1 MAVDPVPSDLL
12 YRACDVSQFEF
23 ETTAE
28 LDDHTGLVGQERV
41 LDALRFGTG
50 IRRQGYNIFV
60 LGPDG
65 AGKHE
70 AVLRFLSGVAMRE
83 RAPSDWVYVNNFT
96 TPHKPVALELG
107 AGTGRQLKDGM
118 ARLVDDLKVT
128 IPSILESEEYQ
139 NRRQSIDEEYQEKQ
153 EQTFEELRAKAEAED
168 IALLRTPAGF
178 ALAPVRDGNV
188 LKPEEFNQLPE
199 EDRKRIE
206 TTIQSLQ
213 KELAETLEH
222 VPAWQK
228 EHHQRVRELNRE
240 VAERTVERAMRELR
254 ALFEGL
260 THVEKWLG
268 EVTADLIENIGTFA
282 SGSGGDEGSEQQRVM
297 AAMQALMQGGGGGF
311 AAADPFRRYEVN
323 VAVDNSQEARKTGAT
338 TWRAQD
344 IADAGGYIGGGA
356 PILYEDH
363 PTMANLLGR
372 VEHMPQMGALVTDFM
387 LIKPGA
393 LHRANGGYLLID
405 ALKLLREPL
414 AWDALKRAIRRRKL
428 VIESA
433 GEYMSLVSTVTLEP
447 DPIPLDVKII
457 LLGDRYLY
465 YLLSNNDPDFG
476 ELFKVAADFE
486 DEIDRESENDL
497 LYARLIAST
506 CRDENL
512 LPFDRSGVGRLIERS
527 SRQAEDAEKLSTV
540 MRPIVDLMCEADHIA
555 RSRGAV
561 TISAEHVDEAVEAQ
575 IARADRLRE
584 RSLEMITRDIVM
596 IDTEGERVGQVNG
609 LSVLSMGSISFGR
622 PSRITA
628 RVRMGLG
635 SARVI
640 DIEREVAL
648 GGPIHTK
655 GVLILSGYISG
666 QFLPEIPLSMSA
678 SVVFEQSY
686 GGVDGDSASSAE
698 LYALISALA
707 EAPIAQGLAVTGSVN
722 QLGEV
727 QAIGGVND
735 KIEGFFD
742 ICMRRGLTGEQ
753 GVLIPAANEKHLMLR
768 QDVVD
773 AVERGMFAIY
783 PVEHVEEGVELLM
796 GAPAGIRGSD
806 GHFPAGSIYA
816 RAEERLAAFADN
828 QRRFAQ
834 RSDDGPA
841 AGRPANGTKGS

>member
-1 MAVDPVPSDLL
+1 MAVDPVPAELL
-12 YRACDVSQFEF
+12 YRACDLAQFDF
-23 ETTAE
+23 ATTAE
-28 LDDHTGLVGQERV
+28 LEDHSGLVGQERV
-41 LDALRFGTG
+41 LEALRFGAS
-50 IRRQGYNIFV
+50 IRRQGYNLFV

-70 AVLRFLSGVAMRE
+70 AVLRFLSGVALRQ
-83 RAPSDWVYVNNFT
+83 RAPADWVYVNNFD

-107 AGTGRQLKDGM
+107 AGTGRTLKESM
-118 ARLVDDLKVT
+118 ARLVDDLKATMPAIV
-128 IPSILESEEYQ
+128 ESEEYQ

-153 EQTFEELRAKAEAED
+153 EQAFEELRTHAEAEN

-178 ALAPVRDGNV
+178 ALAPVHEGNV
-188 LKPEEFNQLPE
+188 LKPEEFNKLPE
-199 EDRKRIE
+199 EERKRIE
-206 TTIQSLQ
+206 DIIQGLQ
-213 KELAETLEH
+213 KELAETIEH
-222 VPAWQK
+222 IPGWQK
-228 EHHQRVRELNRE
+228 EHRLRIQSLNRE
-240 VAERTVERAMRELR
+240 VAEREVERVMRELR
-254 ALFEGL
+254 AFFDGV
-260 THVEKWLG
+260 TPVRNWLDA
-268 EVTADLIENIGTFA
+268 VKADLIENIGLFA
-282 SGSGGDEGSEQQRVM
+282 GAGAEAPGQAPQPMQV
-297 AAMQALMQGGGGGF
+297 MQALAQGQGGGF
-311 AAADPFRRYEVN
+311 PVANPFRRYEINIV
-323 VAVDNSQEARKTGAT
+323 VENSESARQHGSAT
-338 TWRAQD
+338 LKAQD
-344 IADAGGYIGGGA
+344 LADAGGYIGGGA
-356 PILYEDH
+356 PIHYEDH

-387 LIKPGA
+387 LIKSGS

-414 AWDALKRAIRRRKL
+414 AWEALKRAIRRRKV

-433 GEYMSLVSTVTLEP
+433 GEYLSLISTVTLEP
-447 DPIPLDVKII
+447 DPIPLDIKIV

-465 YLLSNNDPDFG
+465 YMLSNLDPDFE

-486 DEIDRESENDL
+486 DEIDREPENEL
-497 LYARLIAST
+497 LYARLLAGF
-506 CRDENL
+506 CREENL
-512 LPFDRSGVGRLIERS
+512 LPLDRAGVGRVIERS
-527 SRQAEDAEKLSTV
+527 ARMAEDAEKLTTIL
-540 MRPIVDLMCEADHIA
+540 RPIVDLLREADHIA
-555 RSRGAV
+555 RSEGAIAV
-561 TISAEHVDEAVEAQ
+561 TADHIDSAVDAQ
-575 IARADRLRE
+575 IGRADRLRE

-609 LSVLSMGSISFGR
+609 LSVLSMGSVSFGR

-635 SARVI
+635 SARVM

-655 GVLILSGYISG
+655 GVLILSGYLSG

-753 GVLIPAANEKHLMLR
+753 GVLIPAANVKHLMLR

-796 GAPAGIRGSD
+796 GAPAGVRGSD
-806 GHFPAGSIYA
+806 GRFPPGTIYA
-816 RAEERLAAFADN
+816 RTEDRLAAFADN

-834 RSDDGPA
+834 RSDD
-841 AGRPANGTKGS
+841 NGKRGA

>member
-1 MAVDPVPSDLL
+1 MAVDPVPAELL
-12 YRACDVSQFEF
+12 YRSCDLAQFDF
-23 ETTAE
+23 ATTAE
-28 LDDHTGLVGQERV
+28 LEDHSGLVGQERV
-41 LDALRFGTG
+41 LEALRFGAS
-50 IRRQGYNIFV
+50 IRRQGYNLFV

-70 AVLRFLSGVAMRE
+70 AVLRFLSGVALRQ
-83 RAPSDWVYVNNFT
+83 RAPVDWVYVNNFE

-107 AGTGRQLKDGM
+107 AGTGRTLKESM
-118 ARLVDDLKVT
+118 ARLVDDLKATMPAIV
-128 IPSILESEEYQ
+128 ESEEYQ

-153 EQTFEELRAKAEAED
+153 EQAFEELRIHAEAEN

-178 ALAPVRDGNV
+178 ALAPVHDGNV
-188 LKPEEFNQLPE
+188 LKPEEFNKLPE
-199 EDRKRIE
+199 EERKRIE
-206 TTIQSLQ
+206 DVIQGLQ
-213 KELAETLEH
+213 KELAETIEH
-222 VPAWQK
+222 IPGWQK
-228 EHHQRVRELNRE
+228 EHRLRIQSLNRE
-240 VAERTVERAMRELR
+240 VAEREVERVMHELR
-254 ALFEGL
+254 AFFDS
-260 THVEKWLG
+260 VAPVRSWLDA
-268 EVTADLIENIGTFA
+268 VKADLIENIGLFA
-282 SGSGGDEGSEQQRVM
+282 GAGAEAPGQAPQPMQV
-297 AAMQALMQGGGGGF
+297 MQALAQGQGGGF
-311 AAADPFRRYEVN
+311 PAANPFRRYEVN
-323 VAVDNSQEARKTGAT
+323 IVVENSESARQRGSAT
-338 TWRAQD
+338 LKAQD
-344 IADAGGYIGGGA
+344 LADAGGYIGGGA
-356 PILYEDH
+356 PIHYEDH

-387 LIKPGA
+387 LIKPGS

-414 AWDALKRAIRRRKL
+414 AWEALKRAIRRRKV

-433 GEYMSLVSTVTLEP
+433 GEYLSLISTVTLEP
-447 DPIPLDVKII
+447 DPIPLDIKIV

-465 YLLSNNDPDFG
+465 YMLSNLDPDFG

-486 DEIDRESENDL
+486 DEIDREPENEL
-497 LYARLIAST
+497 LYARLLAGF
-506 CRDENL
+506 CREENL
-512 LPFDRSGVGRLIERS
+512 LPLDRAGVGRVIERS
-527 SRQAEDAEKLSTV
+527 ARMAEDAEKLTTIL
-540 MRPIVDLMCEADHIA
+540 RPIVDLLREADHIA
-555 RSRGAV
+555 RSEGAIAV
-561 TISAEHVDEAVEAQ
+561 TADHIDSAVDAQ
-575 IARADRLRE
+575 IGRADRLRE

-609 LSVLSMGSISFGR
+609 LSVLSMGSVSFGR

-635 SARVI
+635 SARVM

-655 GVLILSGYISG
+655 GVLILSGYLSG

-753 GVLIPAANEKHLMLR
+753 GVLIPAANVKHLMLR

-796 GAPAGIRGSD
+796 GAPAGVRGSD
-806 GHFPAGSIYA
+806 GRFPPGSIYA
-816 RAEERLAAFADN
+816 RTEDRLAAFADN

-834 RSDDGPA
+834 RSDD
-841 AGRPANGTKGS
+841 NGKRGA

>member
-1 MAVDPVPSDLL
+1 MAVEPVPAEML
-12 YRACDVSQFEF
+12 YRACDVGQFTF

-28 LDDHTGLVGQERV
+28 LGDHAGLVGQERV
-41 LDALRFGTG
+41 LEALRFGTG

-60 LGPDG
+60 LGQDG

-70 AVLRFLSGVAMRE
+70 AVLRFLSGVALKE
-83 RAPSDWVYVNNFT
+83 RAPSDWVYVNNFR

-107 AGTGRQLKDGM
+107 AGTGRALKEGM
-118 ARLVDDLKVT
+118 ARLIDDLKVT
-128 IPSILESEEYQ
+128 IPSIIESEEYQ

-153 EQTFEELRAKAEAED
+153 EQAFEELRAKAETQE

-178 ALAPVRDGNV
+178 ALAPVHDGNV
-188 LKPEEFNQLPE
+188 LKPDEFNKLPE
-199 EDRKRIE
+199 QERKRIE
-206 TTIQSLQ
+206 NTIETLQ
-213 KELAETLEH
+213 KELAETIEH
-222 VPAWQK
+222 VPGWEK
-228 EHHQRVRELNRE
+228 EHRQRVRALNRE
-240 VAERTVERAMRELR
+240 VAERAVERAMRELR
-254 ALFEGL
+254 SLFEGMTAVAAWL
-260 THVEKWLG
+260 TAVMG
-268 EVTADLIENIGTFA
+268 DLVENIGMFA
-282 SGSGGDEGSEQQRVM
+282 SGGDAVPEQQRAIIAM
-297 AAMQALMQGGGGGF
+297 QAAMQGRGPDLGAS
-311 AAADPFRRYEVN
+311 DPLRRYEVN
-323 VAVDNSQEARKTGAT
+323 IVVDNSNEARKSGSSK
-338 TWRAQD
+338 WRAQD

-372 VEHMPQMGALVTDFM
+372 VEHMPQMGALVTDFT
-387 LIKPGA
+387 LIKPGS

-414 AWDALKRAIRRRKL
+414 AWEALKRAIRRRKV

-433 GEYMSLVSTVTLEP
+433 GEYLSLISTVTLEP
-447 DPIPLDVKII
+447 DPIPLDIKII
-457 LLGDRYLY
+457 LFGDRYLY
-465 YLLSNNDPDFG
+465 YMLSNLDPDFG

-486 DEIDRESENDL
+486 DEIDREPDNDQ
-497 LYARLIAST
+497 LYAGLIAST
-506 CRDENL
+506 CREEGL
-512 LPFDRSGVGRLIERS
+512 LPLDRSGVGRVIERS

-540 MRPIVDLMCEADHIA
+540 MRPIVDLLCEADHIA
-555 RSRGAV
+555 RSEAAAA
-561 TISAEHVDEAVEAQ
+561 ISAHHIDEAVDAQ

-609 LSVLSMGSISFGR
+609 LSVLSMGSVSFGR

-666 QFLPEIPLSMSA
+666 QFLPAIPLSMSA

-742 ICMRRGLTGEQ
+742 ICMRRGLTGDQ
-753 GVLIPAANEKHLMLR
+753 GVLIPASNVKHLMLR

-796 GAPAGIRGSD
+796 GAPAGIRGPD
-806 GHFPAGSIYA
+806 GKFPDGSIYA
-816 RAEERLAAFADN
+816 RTEQRLAAFADN
-828 QRRFAQ
+828 QIRFAQ
-834 RSDDGPA
+834 RPA
-841 AGRPANGTKGS
+841 DESGTNGRKGA

>member
-1 MAVDPVPSDLL
+1 MAVDPVPSELL
-12 YRACDVSQFEF
+12 YRACDTSQFDF

-41 LDALRFGTG
+41 LEALRFGTG

-70 AVLRFLSGVAMRE
+70 AVLRFLAGVAMRE
-83 RAPSDWVYVNNFT
+83 RAPSDWVYVNNFA

-107 AGTGRQLKDGM
+107 AGTGRQLKEGM
-118 ARLVDDLKVT
+118 ARVIDDLRVT

-139 NRRQSIDEEYQEKQ
+139 NRRQSIDEEFQEKQ
-153 EQTFEELRAKAEAED
+153 EQAFEELRVKAEAEN

-188 LKPEEFNQLPE
+188 LKPEEFNRLPE
-199 EDRKRIE
+199 AERKAIE

-222 VPAWQK
+222 VPGWQK

-240 VAERTVERAMRELR
+240 VAERSVERAMRDLR
-254 ALFEGL
+254 SLFAGL
-260 THVEKWLG
+260 PLVIKWLDA
-268 EVTADLIENIGTFA
+268 VMADLVENIGTFA
-282 SGSGGDEGSEQQRVM
+282 SGGGDEVPEQVRVM
-297 AAMQALMQGGGGGF
+297 AAMQALMQGRGGGF

-323 VAVDNSQEARKTGAT
+323 VVVDNGKEARAT
-338 TWRAQD
+338 LTTSRRPQD

-372 VEHMPQMGALVTDFM
+372 IEHMPQMGALVTDFM

-414 AWDALKRAIRRRKL
+414 SWDALKRAIRRRKIL
-428 VIESA
+428 IESA
-433 GEYMSLVSTVTLEP
+433 GEYLSLVSTVTLEP

-465 YLLSNNDPDFG
+465 YMLSELDPDFG

-486 DEIDRESENDL
+486 DEIDRETENDL
-497 LYARLIAST
+497 LYARLIAGT
-506 CRDENL
+506 CREENL
-512 LPFDRSGVGRLIERS
+512 LPFDRSGVGRIIERS

-555 RSRGAV
+555 RSAGALVV
-561 TISAEHVDEAVEAQ
+561 TAQHVDEAVEAQ
-575 IARADRLRE
+575 IGRADRMRE

-596 IDTEGERVGQVNG
+596 IDTEGERIGQVNG
-609 LSVLSMGSISFGR
+609 LSVLSMGAVSFGR

-635 SARVI
+635 GSRVI
-640 DIEREVAL
+640 DIEREVML

-678 SVVFEQSY
+678 SLVFEQSY
-686 GGVDGDSASSAE
+686 GGIDGDSASSAE

-722 QLGEV
+722 QIGEV

-742 ICMRRGLTGEQ
+742 ICMRRGLTGDQ
-753 GVLIPAANEKHLMLR
+753 GVIIPAANVKHLMLR

-796 GAPAGIRGSD
+796 GAPAGARGAD
-806 GHFPAGSIYA
+806 GKFPAGTIYA

-834 RSDDGPA
+834 RSDDNPGK
-841 AGRPANGTKGS
+841 KGS

>member
-1 MAVDPVPSDLL
+1 MAVDPVPADLL
-12 YRACDVSQFEF
+12 YRACDLAQFDF
-23 ETTAE
+23 ATTAGLE
-28 LDDHTGLVGQERV
+28 DHGGLVGQERV
-41 LDALRFGTG
+41 LEALSFGAS
-50 IRRQGYNIFV
+50 IRHQGYNLFV

-70 AVLRFLSGVAMRE
+70 AVLRFLSGVALSQRV
-83 RAPSDWVYVNNFT
+83 PSDWVYVNNFE

-107 AGTGRQLKDGM
+107 AGTGHTLKEGM
-118 ARLVDDLKVT
+118 ARLVDDLKAT
-128 IPSILESEEYQ
+128 MPAIIESEEYQ

-153 EQTFEELRAKAEAED
+153 EQAFEELRTHAEAES

-178 ALAPVRDGNV
+178 ALAPLHEGNV
-188 LKPEEFNQLPE
+188 LKPEEFNKLPE
-199 EDRKRIE
+199 DERKRIE
-206 TTIQSLQ
+206 NIIQGLQ
-213 KELAETLEH
+213 RELADTIEH
-222 VPAWQK
+222 IPGWQK
-228 EHHQRVRELNRE
+228 EHRQRIQSLNRE
-240 VAERTVERAMRELR
+240 VAEREVERVMRELR
-254 ALFEGL
+254 VFFDGVIPAK
-260 THVEKWLG
+260 TWLDAVKG
-268 EVTADLIENIGTFA
+268 DLIENIGLFA
-282 SGSGGDEGSEQQRVM
+282 GTDASAQPPQAM
-297 AAMQALMQGGGGGF
+297 LAMQAMAQGQGAGF
-311 AAADPFRRYEVN
+311 SSADMFRRYDVNIVVENSEV
-323 VAVDNSQEARKTGAT
+323 ARQHGSASLK
-338 TWRAQD
+338 AQD
-344 IADAGGYIGGGA
+344 LADAGGYIGGGA

-387 LIKPGA
+387 LIKSGS

-414 AWDALKRAIRRRKL
+414 AWEALKRAMRRRKV

-433 GEYMSLVSTVTLEP
+433 GEYLSLISTVTLEP
-447 DPIPLDVKII
+447 DPIPLDIKIV

-465 YLLSNNDPDFG
+465 YMLSELDPDFG

-486 DEIDRESENDL
+486 DEIDREPDNEL
-497 LYARLIAST
+497 LYARLLAGF
-506 CRDENL
+506 CREENL
-512 LPFDRSGVGRLIERS
+512 LPLDRSGVGRVIERS
-527 SRQAEDAEKLSTV
+527 SRMAEDAEKLTTV
-540 MRPIVDLMCEADHIA
+540 LRPIVDLLREADHIA
-555 RSRGAV
+555 RSEGAIA
-561 TISAEHVDEAVEAQ
+561 ISAGHIDSAIDAQ
-575 IARADRLRE
+575 IGRADRMRE

-596 IDTEGERVGQVNG
+596 IDTEGERIGQVNG
-609 LSVLSMGSISFGR
+609 LSVLSMGSVSFGR

-635 SARVI
+635 SARVM

-655 GVLILSGYISG
+655 GVLILSGYLSG

-678 SVVFEQSY
+678 SIVFEQSY
-686 GGVDGDSASSAE
+686 GGIDGDSASSAE

-707 EAPIAQGLAVTGSVN
+707 EAPITQGIAVTGSVN

-742 ICMRRGLTGEQ
+742 ICMRRGLTGDQ
-753 GVLIPAANEKHLMLR
+753 GVLIPAANVKHLMVR

-783 PVEHVEEGVELLM
+783 PIEHVEEGVELLM
-796 GAPAGIRGSD
+796 GAPAGVRGPD
-806 GHFPAGSIYA
+806 GNFPSGTIYA
-816 RAEERLAAFADN
+816 RTEDRLAAFADN

-834 RSDDGPA
+834 RSDDN
-841 AGRPANGTKGS
+841 GRKGA

>member
-1 MAVDPVPSDLL
+1 MAVDPIPSELL
-12 YRACDVSQFEF
+12 YRACDTSQFEF
-23 ETTAE
+23 ATTAE

-41 LDALRFGTG
+41 LDALRFGTA

-70 AVLRFLSGVAMRE
+70 AVLRFLAGAAKKE

-107 AGTGRQLKDGM
+107 AGTGRLMKDGM
-118 ARLVDDLKVT
+118 DRLIEDLKVT

-139 NRRQSIDEEYQEKQ
+139 NRRQSIDEEYQERQ
-153 EQTFEELRAKAEAED
+153 EQAFEELRGKAEAQE

-178 ALAPVRDGNV
+178 ALAPVHDGNV
-188 LKPEEFNQLPE
+188 LKPEEFNKLPE

-206 TTIQSLQ
+206 ATIQSLQ
-213 KELAETLEH
+213 KELAETLERL
-222 VPAWQK
+222 PGWEK
-228 EHHQRVRELNRE
+228 EHRQHIGELDKE
-240 VAERTVERAMRELR
+240 VAERAVTQSMRDLR
-254 ALFEGL
+254 SHFEGL
-260 THVEKWLG
+260 PAITSWLDD
-268 EVTADLIENIGTFA
+268 VTQDLVANIGMFA
-282 SGSGGDEGSEQQRVM
+282 SGGGEGENDEQQRVM
-297 AAMQALMQGGGGGF
+297 AAMQAMMQGRGGGF
-311 AAADPFRRYEVN
+311 AQSDPFRRYEVN
-323 VAVDNSQEARKTGAT
+323 VIVDNSADARKGGAAT
-338 TWRAQD
+338 SRAQD

-387 LIKPGA
+387 LIKPGS

-433 GEYMSLVSTVTLEP
+433 GEYMSLVSTVSLEP
-447 DPIPLDVKII
+447 DPIPLDVKVI

-465 YLLSNNDPDFG
+465 YMLSNLDPDFG

-486 DEIDRESENDL
+486 DEIDRETENDIF
-497 LYARLIAST
+497 YARLLAST
-506 CRDENL
+506 CREENL
-512 LPFDRSGVGRLIERS
+512 LPLDRSGVGRIIERS
-527 SRQAEDAEKLSTV
+527 SRQAEDAEKLSMV

-555 RSRGAV
+555 RSGGAAA
-561 TISAEHVDEAVEAQ
+561 IAAGHVDEAVEAQ

-596 IDTEGERVGQVNG
+596 IDTEGERIGQVNG
-609 LSVLSMGSISFGR
+609 LSVLSMGSITFGR

-655 GVLILSGYISG
+655 GVLILSGYVSG

-678 SVVFEQSY
+678 SIVFEQSY

-707 EAPIAQGLAVTGSVN
+707 EAPITQGLAVTGSVN

-742 ICMRRGLTGEQ
+742 ICMRRGLTGDQ
-753 GVLIPAANEKHLMLR
+753 GVLIPASNVKHLMLR

-773 AVERGMFAIY
+773 AVDRGVFAIY

-796 GAPAGIRGSD
+796 GAPAGARGAD
-806 GHFPAGSIYA
+806 GHFPAGSIFA

-834 RSDDGPA
+834 RSDESA
-841 AGRPANGTKGS
+841 SSKRGS

>member
-1 MAVDPVPSDLL
+1 MAVDPLPSELL
-12 YRACDVSQFEF
+12 YRACDTSQFDF

-28 LDDHTGLVGQERV
+28 LEDHTGLVGQERV
-41 LDALRFGTG
+41 LDALRFGTA

-70 AVLRFLSGVAMRE
+70 AVLRFLASAAKKE
-83 RAPSDWVYVNNFT
+83 RAPSDWVYVNNFA
-96 TPHKPVALELG
+96 TPHKPTALELG
-107 AGTGRQLKDGM
+107 AGTGRVLKEGM
-118 ARLVDDLKVT
+118 DRLVEDLKVT

-139 NRRQSIDEEYQEKQ
+139 NRRQSIDEEYQERQ
-153 EQTFEELRAKAEAED
+153 EQAFEELRGKAEAQE

-178 ALAPVRDGNV
+178 ALAPVHDGNV
-188 LKPEEFNQLPE
+188 VKPDEFNKLPE
-199 EDRKRIE
+199 GERKRIE
-206 TTIQSLQ
+206 ATIQSLQ
-213 KELAETLEH
+213 KELAETIERI
-222 VPAWQK
+222 PGWEK
-228 EHHQRVRELNRE
+228 EHHQRIRDLNRE
-240 VAERTVERAMRELR
+240 VAERAVTQSMRDLR
-254 ALFEGL
+254 AHFEGL
-260 THVEKWLG
+260 AAVSRWLD
-268 EVTADLIENIGTFA
+268 EVTADLVSNIGMFA
-282 SGSGGDEGSEQQRVM
+282 SGGEGESEQQRIV
-297 AAMQALMQGGGGGF
+297 AAMQAMMQGRAGSF
-311 AAADPFRRYEVN
+311 AQGDPFRRYEVN
-323 VAVDNSQEARKTGAT
+323 VAVDNSAEARKGGAAT
-338 TWRAQD
+338 SRAQD

-387 LIKPGA
+387 LIKPGS

-433 GEYMSLVSTVTLEP
+433 GEYLSLVSTVSLEP
-447 DPIPLDVKII
+447 DPIPLDVKVI

-465 YLLSNNDPDFG
+465 YMLSNLDPDFG

-486 DEIDRESENDL
+486 DEIDRETENDL
-497 LYARLIAST
+497 FYARLLAST
-506 CRDENL
+506 CREENL
-512 LPFDRSGVGRLIERS
+512 LPLDRSGVGRVIERS
-527 SRQAEDAEKLSTV
+527 SRQAEDAEKLSMV
-540 MRPIVDLMCEADHIA
+540 MRPIVDLVCEADHIA
-555 RSRGAV
+555 RSAGAM
-561 TISAEHVDEAVEAQ
+561 TITAAHVDEAVEAQ

-609 LSVLSMGSISFGR
+609 LSVLAMGSVTFGR

-678 SVVFEQSY
+678 SIVFEQSY

-722 QLGEV
+722 QLGEI

-742 ICMRRGLTGEQ
+742 ICMRRGLTGDQ
-753 GVLIPAANEKHLMLR
+753 GVLIPAANVKHLMLR
-768 QDVVD
+768 QDVLD
-773 AVERGMFAIY
+773 AVDRGMFAIY

-796 GAPAGIRGSD
+796 GAPAGVRGSD
-806 GHFPAGSIYA
+806 GHFPAGSIYG

-834 RSDDGPA
+834 RSDDGNGA
-841 AGRPANGTKGS
+841 ANRKGS

>member
-1 MAVDPVPSDLL
+1 MAVDPIPSELL
-12 YRACDVSQFEF
+12 YRACDTSQFEF
-23 ETTAE
+23 ATTAE

-41 LDALRFGTG
+41 LDALRFGTA

-70 AVLRFLSGVAMRE
+70 AVLRFLAGAAKKE
-83 RAPSDWVYVNNFT
+83 RAPSDWAYVNNFT

-107 AGTGRQLKDGM
+107 AGTGRLMKDGM
-118 ARLVDDLKVT
+118 DRLIEDLKVT

-139 NRRQSIDEEYQEKQ
+139 NRRQSIDEEYQERQ
-153 EQTFEELRAKAEAED
+153 EQAFEELRGKAEAQE

-178 ALAPVRDGNV
+178 ALAPVHDGNV
-188 LKPEEFNQLPE
+188 LKPEEFNKLPE

-206 TTIQSLQ
+206 ATIQSLQ
-213 KELAETLEH
+213 KELAETLERL
-222 VPAWQK
+222 PGWEK
-228 EHHQRVRELNRE
+228 EHRQHIGELNKE
-240 VAERTVERAMRELR
+240 VAERAVTQSMCDLR
-254 ALFEGL
+254 SHFEGL
-260 THVEKWLG
+260 PAVTSWLDD
-268 EVTADLIENIGTFA
+268 VTQDLVANIGMFA
-282 SGSGGDEGSEQQRVM
+282 SGGGEGENDEQQRVM
-297 AAMQALMQGGGGGF
+297 AAMQAMMQGRGGGF
-311 AAADPFRRYEVN
+311 AQSDPFRRYEVN
-323 VAVDNSQEARKTGAT
+323 VIVDNSADARKGGAAT
-338 TWRAQD
+338 SRAQD

-387 LIKPGA
+387 LIKPGS

-433 GEYMSLVSTVTLEP
+433 GEYMSLVSTVSLEP
-447 DPIPLDVKII
+447 DPIPLDVKVI

-465 YLLSNNDPDFG
+465 YMLSNLDPDFG

-486 DEIDRESENDL
+486 DEIDRETENDIF
-497 LYARLIAST
+497 YARLLAST
-506 CRDENL
+506 CREENL
-512 LPFDRSGVGRLIERS
+512 LPLDRSGVGRIIERS
-527 SRQAEDAEKLSTV
+527 SRQAEDAEKLSMV

-555 RSRGAV
+555 RSGGAAA
-561 TISAEHVDEAVEAQ
+561 IAAGHVDEAVEAQ

-596 IDTEGERVGQVNG
+596 IDTEGERIGQVNG
-609 LSVLSMGSISFGR
+609 LSVLSMGSITFGR

-655 GVLILSGYISG
+655 GVLILSGYVSG

-678 SVVFEQSY
+678 SIVFEQSY

-707 EAPIAQGLAVTGSVN
+707 EAPITQGLAVTGSVN

-742 ICMRRGLTGEQ
+742 ICMRRGLTGDQ
-753 GVLIPAANEKHLMLR
+753 GVLIPASNVKHLMLR

-773 AVERGMFAIY
+773 AVDRGVFAIY

-796 GAPAGIRGSD
+796 GAPAGARGAD
-806 GHFPAGSIYA
+806 GHFPAGSIFA

-834 RSDDGPA
+834 RSDESA
-841 AGRPANGTKGS
+841 SSKRGS

>member
-1 MAVDPVPSDLL
+1 MAVDPVPSELL
-12 YRACDVSQFEF
+12 YRACDTGQFDF

-28 LDDHTGLVGQERV
+28 LDDHAGLVGQERV
-41 LDALRFGTG
+41 LEALRFGTG

-70 AVLRFLSGVAMRE
+70 AVLRFLAGIAMRE
-83 RAPSDWVYVNNFT
+83 RAPSDWAYVNNFV

-107 AGTGRQLKDGM
+107 AGTGRQLKEGM
-118 ARLVDDLKVT
+118 ARVVDDLRVT

-139 NRRQSIDEEYQEKQ
+139 NRRQAIDEELQERQ
-153 EQTFEELRAKAEAED
+153 EHAFEELRVKAEAED

-188 LKPEEFNQLPE
+188 LKPDEFNRLPE
-199 EDRKRIE
+199 NERKEIE
-206 TTIQSLQ
+206 ATIQALQ

-222 VPAWQK
+222 LPSWQK
-228 EHHQRVRELNRE
+228 EHHQQLRALNRE
-240 VAERTVERAMRELR
+240 VAERSVERAMRDLR
-254 ALFEGL
+254 SLFAGL
-260 THVEKWLG
+260 APVVKWLDA
-268 EVTADLIENIGTFA
+268 VMADLVENIGTFA
-282 SGSGGDEGSEQQRVM
+282 SGGEDAPEQARMM
-297 AAMQALMQGGGGGF
+297 AAMQALMQGRGGGF

-323 VAVDNSQEARKTGAT
+323 VVVDNGKEARATGTAS
-338 TWRAQD
+338 RRPQD
-344 IADAGGYIGGGA
+344 IADAGGYIGGGS

-372 VEHMPQMGALVTDFM
+372 IEHIPQMGALVTDFM

-414 AWDALKRAIRRRKL
+414 AWDALKRAIRRRKI

-433 GEYMSLVSTVTLEP
+433 GEYLSLVSTVTLEP
-447 DPIPLDVKII
+447 DPVPLDVKII

-465 YLLSNNDPDFG
+465 YMLSELDPDFG

-486 DEIDRESENDL
+486 DEIDREAENDI
-497 LYARLIAST
+497 LYARLVAGT
-506 CRDENL
+506 CREENL
-512 LPFDRSGVGRLIERS
+512 LPFDRSGVGRIIERS

-555 RSRGAV
+555 RSTGALVV
-561 TISAEHVDEAVEAQ
+561 TAQHVDEAVEAQ

-596 IDTEGERVGQVNG
+596 IDTEGERIGQVNG
-609 LSVLSMGSISFGR
+609 LSVLSMGSVSFGR

-635 SARVI
+635 STRVI
-640 DIEREVAL
+640 DIEREVML

-678 SVVFEQSY
+678 SLVFEQSY
-686 GGVDGDSASSAE
+686 GGIDGDSASSAE

-753 GVLIPAANEKHLMLR
+753 GVIIPAANVKHLMLR

-796 GAPAGIRGSD
+796 GAPAGIRGAD
-806 GHFPAGSIYA
+806 GHFPPGSIYA

-834 RSDDGPA
+834 RSDDTNS
-841 AGRPANGTKGS
+841 RKGA